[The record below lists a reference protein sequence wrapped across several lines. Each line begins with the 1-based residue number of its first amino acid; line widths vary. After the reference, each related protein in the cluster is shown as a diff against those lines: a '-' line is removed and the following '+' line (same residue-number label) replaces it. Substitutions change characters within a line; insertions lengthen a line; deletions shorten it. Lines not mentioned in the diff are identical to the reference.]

1 LNDAILAF
9 REGIALE
16 QEAKRSREE
25 TIRRARSVA
34 SQRNLQGDF
43 EIRIKKALEHSHCR
57 DGEWQYNL
65 GASYALAGQRQDA
78 LMQCKNLRELGGL
91 DLADDLLEFIN
102 ECSDELLAN
111 PETKGLL
118 VQILNARVREVQAR
132 IKTWPK
138 SSGILK
144 TRPVTQVRAPKA
156 NWVRLSR
163 ANTEVCQGFSLLKGT
178 NMRYL
183 VTFLVCL
190 LIIPLIQMTP
200 SAQTQSPAPKP
211 PDTVYLL
218 KPAHIFDGESA
229 QLHDGWVVLV
239 RGEKIEA
246 VGPASEIKAPADAKV
261 IDLPGMTLMPGLI
274 EAHSHVLLHPYSE
287 TVWNDQVA
295 REALSLRVARAT
307 NHLRSTLMAGFTT
320 IRDLGTE
327 GAGYADVGL
336 KQAVQQGIIP
346 GPRMVVATRA
356 IVATGS
362 YGPKG
367 YAPEW
372 NVPQGA
378 EEADGSDS
386 LTRVVRE
393 QIGKGADWV
402 KVYADYRWGAGGLAH
417 ATFTLEELKLAVEVA
432 KSAGIPVSA
441 HATSTEGMRRAILA
455 GVETIEHGDGGT
467 PEIFRLMKERGTALC
482 PTLSVASGANIDKKK
497 IVFKQA
503 LDAGVT
509 IASGSDVGVFAHGD
523 NAREIET
530 MVAWGMPII
539 DALRSATSVD
549 ARVLHLEDRVGQVKT
564 GLFADLIAV
573 EGDPTK
579 DIAALRRVRLIM
591 KNGMIY
597 KQP

>member
-1 LNDAILAF
+1 M
-9 REGIALE
+9 RHAL
-16 QEAKRSREE
+16 
-25 TIRRARSVA
+25 
-34 SQRNLQGDF
+34 L
-43 EIRIKKALEHSHCR
+43 
-57 DGEWQYNL
+57 
-65 GASYALAGQRQDA
+65 
-78 LMQCKNLRELGGL
+78 
-91 DLADDLLEFIN
+91 
-102 ECSDELLAN
+102 
-111 PETKGLL
+111 
-118 VQILNARVREVQAR
+118 
-132 IKTWPK
+132 
-138 SSGILK
+138 
-144 TRPVTQVRAPKA
+144 
-156 NWVRLSR
+156 
-163 ANTEVCQGFSLLKGT
+163 SLLC
-178 NMRYL
+178 L
-183 VTFLVCL
+183 VATCALT
-190 LIIPLIQMTP
+190 QMP
-200 SAQTQSPAPKP
+200 SPAQTQSPASKP
-211 PDTVYLL
+211 PDTIYLL

-246 VGPASEIKAPADAKV
+246 VGPASEVRTPVDAKV
-261 IDLPGMTLMPGLI
+261 IDLPGLTLMPGLI

-287 TVWNDQVA
+287 TIWNDQVA

-307 NHLRSTLMAGFTT
+307 NHLRSTLLAGFTT

-346 GPRMVVATRA
+346 GPRMFVATRA
-356 IVATGS
+356 IVATGT

-378 EEADGSDS
+378 EEADGVDG

-417 ATFTLEELKLAVEVA
+417 ATFTIEELKLAVEVA
-432 KSAGIPVSA
+432 KSAGIPASA

-482 PTLSVASGANIDKKK
+482 PTLSVASGPNIDKKK

-509 IASGSDVGVFAHGD
+509 IASGSDAGVFAHGD

-530 MVAWGMPII
+530 MVAWGMPLL
-539 DALRSATSVD
+539 DALRSATSID
-549 ARVLHLEDRVGQVKT
+549 ARVLHMEDRFGRVKS

-573 EGDPTK
+573 EGNPTR
-579 DIAALRRVRLIM
+579 DISALRRVRLVM
-591 KNGMIY
+591 KNGVLY